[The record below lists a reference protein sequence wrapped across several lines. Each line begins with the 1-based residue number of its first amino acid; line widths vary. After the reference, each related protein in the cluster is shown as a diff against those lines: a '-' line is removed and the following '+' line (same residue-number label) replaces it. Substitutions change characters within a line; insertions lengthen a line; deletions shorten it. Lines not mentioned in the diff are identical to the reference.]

1 MLETLVQRYE
11 DECREGRLPRDGW
24 EKRNVSFALVI
35 GKDGELLQ
43 VISIRQEVL
52 RGKKTVLRPQELL
65 VPIGETRTVGIMPFF
80 LCDNASYFLGA
91 DTKGKPKRTADCFAA
106 AVKLHENILADVN
119 SETAEAVISFFRRWK
134 SGEDAVR
141 AHPVLAS
148 HADDILAGANLVF
161 RYEGRYAHEDL
172 EIRAAWERYRQKSD
186 GEDLQRCLV
195 TGELAP
201 VAVKHPALKGV
212 IGAQPTGAMLVS
224 FNANAFES
232 YGHVDDQGRNAPVSK
247 YAAFAYGTALNALIA
262 DDAHKKMIGDT
273 TVVYWAAEKSSE
285 SQDVFAGIL
294 GDDGVMTDDLLND
307 ILRRIEAGE
316 DIDYNGVS
324 IPYENPFYI
333 LGLAPNA
340 ARISVR
346 FFLQD
351 SFGAFL
357 KNLALHIEQM
367 DIVRPAWVRD
377 RNVPLWKLLL
387 ETVNP
392 NAKTMMA
399 SPVMAGAMMRAVLT
413 GGKYPDSVF
422 QNIMLRIRAQQGK
435 EKVNPRRAGF
445 LKAYLLRNKGRRIT
459 VALNENET
467 DVAYLLGRW
476 FAILEK
482 EQELA
487 LPEIKATIR
496 DRFFNSA
503 CATPAYVFPLLQKLS
518 LHHMKKLEGP
528 DKTRVDKALTEI
540 LAKLEAGG
548 IPRHLTLEEQ
558 GGFILGYY
566 HQQQNWYQKKEDK

>member
-1 MLETLVQRYE
+1 M
-11 DECREGRLPRDGW
+11 
-24 EKRNVSFALVI
+24 
-35 GKDGELLQ
+35 
-43 VISIRQEVL
+43 
-52 RGKKTVLRPQELL
+52 
-65 VPIGETRTVGIMPFF
+65 
-80 LCDNASYFLGA
+80 

-106 AVKLHENILADVN
+106 AVKLHENILADVS

-161 RYEGRYAHEDL
+161 RYEGRYAHEDP

-201 VAVKHPALKGV
+201 VAVKHPALKG
-212 IGAQPTGAMLVS
+212 ISGAQPTGAMLIS

-285 SQDVFAGIL
+285 AQDVFAGVL
-294 GDDGVMTDDLLND
+294 GDGDLMTDDLLD
-307 ILRRIEAGE
+307 EILRRIEAGE

-351 SFGAFL
+351 SFGTFL

-392 NAKTMMA
+392 NVKMMMA

-413 GGKYPDSVF
+413 GRKYPASVF

-445 LKAYLLRNKGRRIT
+445 LKAYLLRNKERRIT

-482 EQELA
+482 AQELA

-503 CATPAYVFPLLQKLS
+503 CATPAYLFPLLQKLS
-518 LHHMKKLEGP
+518 LHHMKKLEGS

-540 LAKLEAGG
+540 LGKLESGG
-548 IPRHLTLEEQ
+548 LPRHLTLEEQ
-558 GGFILGYY
+558 SVFILGYY